1 MSGWRTLKLAFL
13 APANVLGLTATA
25 AGSAFAH
32 DPIPMVIAAGVEG
45 VYLAMA
51 QLVPGVGRAL
61 RAEAG
66 KRERKGAKA
75 TEALVEE
82 LSPSQ
87 REHYF
92 ALRELK
98 DKIEENY
105 RKLPGGGVLAA
116 GSQSSVDALL
126 TSFLRLVSTLNH
138 YRKYLNSA
146 DRETVQRETAELEA
160 ELTGETHPRLREV
173 KEKRLE
179 ILRKRLSRFEQ
190 AAESREIISHQLAG
204 IEDLLRLTHE
214 QSIAIRDPETVS
226 RQLDALSAEV
236 ASSEET
242 VREMERFLSF
252 DEELT
257 PALPHGQPT
266 RVR

>member
-1 MSGWRTLKLAFL
+1 VGKAWTYLKAAFL
-13 APANVLGLTATA
+13 APANVLGLTAA
-25 AGSAFAH
+25 SVGSAVAH
-32 DPIPMVIAAGVEG
+32 NPMPAVVAAGVEVLYLG
-45 VYLAMA
+45 VLSTTPAFRR
-51 QLVPGVGRAL
+51 LVRA
-61 RAEAG
+61 RAHDQ
-66 KRERKGAKA
+66 KRGSQSVD
-75 TEALVEE
+75 ALVEE

-92 ALRELK
+92 VLRELR

-105 RKLPGGGVLAA
+105 QKLPGGRVMVA

-126 TSFLRLVSTLNH
+126 TSFLRLVATLNH

-146 DRETVQRETAELEA
+146 DRETVQREATELEG
-160 ELTGETHPRLREV
+160 ELVAETHPRLREV

-179 ILRKRLSRFEQ
+179 IMRKRLSRFEQ

-226 RQLDALSAEV
+226 RQLDVLSAEV
-236 ASSEET
+236 AASEQT

-257 PALPHGQPT
+257 PALPHGQ

>member
-1 MSGWRTLKLAFL
+1 VSGWRTLKLAFL

-25 AGSAFAH
+25 AGSAITH
-32 DPIPMVIAAGVEG
+32 DPLPMFIACGVEG
-45 VYLAMA
+45 VYLAISQIPGMRRLFRA
-51 QLVPGVGRAL
+51 Q
-61 RAEAG
+61 AG
-66 KRERKGAKA
+66 ARERKGAQV
-75 TEALVEE
+75 TEGLIEE
-82 LSPSQ
+82 LSASQ

-92 ALRELK
+92 ALRELR

-105 RKLPGGGVLAA
+105 RKLPGGRVLAA

-126 TSFLRLVSTLNH
+126 TSFLRLVATLNH

-146 DRETVQRETAELEA
+146 DRETVRREAAELEG
-160 ELTGETHPRLREV
+160 ELTGETNPRLREV
-173 KEKRLE
+173 KERRLE

-214 QSIAIRDPETVS
+214 QSIAIRDPEMMT

-236 ASSEET
+236 ASSEQT

-252 DEELT
+252 DEELV
-257 PALPHGQPT
+257 PALPHGQ